1 VRCDEG
7 GVDVE
12 DQWCTGVDLVVGGTV
27 AGQPPRRRR
36 ACARAVWIA
45 RNATVGSVASR
56 STVRDTVGS
65 DATSP

>member
-1 VRCDEG
+1 MRRDEG
-7 GVDVE
+7 GVDVDDE
-12 DQWCTGVDLVVGGTV
+12 RC
-27 AGQPPRRRR
+27 AGIDPWSGAWSPASRHAAAR